1 MITDRRP
8 ARDKLRR
15 EYDSSHRLEKIRAPA
30 SANLAPMFGGLEAA
44 RDAAAPELMKNVC
57 TRFLASLSAFCGI
70 PSPNLKLLGPRP
82 HSTHEGRLANELFGD
97 YQIEVAKIRLW
108 TRTPMKRQWTS
119 SKTILSTLCHEFMH
133 HLDVTSL
140 GFPNSFHTIGFYE
153 RTHRLYL
160 AAMGHPYY
168 PLKWRRVGFEGRLII
183 DWQETKRHGAKVL
196 GRKKVRGT
204 SWQQVGP
211 AQAIDS
217 AIEDCINSAVYLK

>member
-8 ARDKLRR
+8 ASDKLCR
-15 EYDSSHRLEKIRAPA
+15 EYDGSHRLEKIRVPAP
-30 SANLAPMFGGLEAA
+30 ANLARIYSALEAA

-57 TRFLASLSAFCGI
+57 TRFFASLSALYGI

-82 HSTHEGRLANELFGD
+82 HSTHEGHLANELFGD
-97 YQIEVAKIRLW
+97 YQIEGGKIRLW

-140 GFPNSFHTIGFYE
+140 GFPNSFHTVGFYA

-160 AAMGHPYY
+160 AAIGQPYY
-168 PLKWRRVGFEGRLII
+168 PLKWRRVGFEGRQII
-183 DWQETKRHGAKVL
+183 DWQEIKRGGAKVL
-196 GRKKVRGT
+196 GRAKV
-204 SWQQVGP
+204 
-211 AQAIDS
+211 
-217 AIEDCINSAVYLK
+217 

>member
-1 MITDRRP
+1 M
-8 ARDKLRR
+8 
-15 EYDSSHRLEKIRAPA
+15 Y
-30 SANLAPMFGGLEAA
+30 SALEAA

-57 TRFLASLSAFCGI
+57 TRFLASLSSFYGI
-70 PSPNLKLLGPRP
+70 PAPNLKLLGPRP

-97 YQIEVAKIRLW
+97 YQIKVAKIRLW

-160 AAMGHPYY
+160 AAIGHPHY
-168 PLKWRRVGFEGRLII
+168 PLRWRRVGVEGRQII
-183 DWQETKRHGAKVL
+183 DWQETKRRGPKVL
-196 GRKKVRGT
+196 ENVR
-204 SWQQVGP
+204 
-211 AQAIDS
+211 
-217 AIEDCINSAVYLK
+217 ER

>member
-30 SANLAPMFGGLEAA
+30 SANLAPMFGALEAA

-57 TRFLASLSAFCGI
+57 TRFLASLSAFYGI

-97 YQIEVAKIRLW
+97 YQIKVAKIRLW

-168 PLKWRRVGFEGRLII
+168 PLKWRRVGFEGRQII

-196 GRKKVRGT
+196 GRKESERDQLAAGRT
-204 SWQQVGP
+204 S
-211 AQAIDS
+211 AS
-217 AIEDCINSAVYLK
+217 H